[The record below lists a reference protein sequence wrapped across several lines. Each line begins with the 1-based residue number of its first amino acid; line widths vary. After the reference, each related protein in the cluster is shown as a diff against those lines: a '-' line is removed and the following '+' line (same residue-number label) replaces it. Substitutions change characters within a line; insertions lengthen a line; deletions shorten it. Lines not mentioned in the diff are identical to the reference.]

1 MDYQVLIIGGGI
13 HGVGVLHDLA
23 TRGIGGVHLVEK
35 KLLASG
41 TSSRSTKLLHGGLRY
56 LEHIDQWPLVREALQ
71 ERTVLTGMLDGIVRP
86 LPFVLPCPKNGR
98 PPWMIRFGLFLYDTF
113 AGSSNLPRARKLKR
127 GEIESLAPYLPKN
140 KMESDYKTSFLYY
153 DGQMNDDVI
162 VRIVAHAASKHGA
175 SFEENTEA
183 TCVTPIEGGFR
194 VELAGIN
201 GTRTVTTKKIVNAAG
216 SWVTANL
223 LKWGFSPSVI
233 SLLNVGSHLVLK
245 PEAVKGNPAQSAAT
259 LFQNDDGRVVFFIP
273 WFDKWLFGTTES
285 ILEGAPENLAP
296 PPKDKEYLLRVAE
309 KCMETTNLDANVEE
323 IFAGIR
329 MMPIKK
335 TSEKFEKIPSE
346 WRDNPFLS
354 PFYIREFHKSISSL
368 SRETVIDRHVPNMYS
383 VYGGKF
389 TTYRAECEKI
399 GQFISRDLGFKGES
413 KTRKLES
420 WFLRDVLCE
429 QHDILK
435 SKAALR
441 QMGG

>member
-1 MDYQVLIIGGGI
+1 MDYQVLIVGGGI
-13 HGVGVLHDLA
+13 HGVGVMHDLA
-23 TRGIGGVHLVEK
+23 TRGVGGVHLVEK

-56 LEHIDQWPLVREALQ
+56 LEHIEQWPLVREALQ
-71 ERTVLTGMLDGIVRP
+71 ERTVLTSMLDGIVRP
-86 LPFVLPCPKNGR
+86 LPFVLPCPEGGR
-98 PPWMIRFGLFLYDTF
+98 PAWMIRFGLFLYDTF
-113 AGSSNLPRARKLKR
+113 AGRSNLPRARKLIR
-127 GEIESLAPYLPKN
+127 GEIESLAPYLPKS

-162 VRIVAHAASKHGA
+162 VRLVAEASCKYGA
-175 SFEENTEA
+175 SYAENTEA
-183 TCVTPIEGGFR
+183 VAVTPIDGGFR
-194 VELAGIN
+194 VEIKNAE

-223 LKWGFSPSVI
+223 LKWGFEPTIV

-245 PEAVKGNPAQSAAT
+245 PDAVKGNPANSAGT

-285 ILEGAPENLAP
+285 ILEGSPVGLTP
-296 PPKDKEYLLRVAE
+296 PLSDKDYLLRVAE
-309 KCMETTNLDANVEE
+309 KCMATTGLDAQTEE

-335 TSEKFEKIPSE
+335 SSEKFSNVHQE
-346 WRDNPFLS
+346 WRDNPFES
-354 PFYIREFHKSISSL
+354 PFYIRKFHKSISSL
-368 SRETVIDRHVPNMYS
+368 SRETVLDSHIPNMYS

-389 TTYRAECEKI
+389 TTYRAEAKKI
-399 GQFISRDLGFKGES
+399 GKCVAHELGCKEKS
-413 KTRKLES
+413 TTQKIES
-420 WFLRDVLCE
+420 WHLREVLAS
-429 QHDILK
+429 HPGILK
-435 SKAALR
+435 SRADLR